1 MGGVEGL
8 KRGDTGG
15 GITSEGSV
23 IIQVRTTRAG
33 GDSGGRGGGQ
43 GRASADVQKVES
55 RR

>member
-1 MGGVEGL
+1 MTLEVVSPAG
-8 KRGDTGG
+8 
-15 GITSEGSV
+15 EGSV

-43 GRASADVQKVES
+43 DRASADVQKVEL